1 MEKTR
6 VGLKK
11 KLKNQTLKL
20 GPTTN
25 RKTNFQKTPSLKC
38 STYKTD
44 LNITLKILMQK
55 LDFSEPSFSR
65 SNIFSTEMV
74 QTMQPVGHNTC
85 YQHLSSH
92 DCMERATKLK
102 HNLIKIKNTSY
113 ASVMTNPCKDQETP
127 KSVNPVKGG

>member
-6 VGLKK
+6 VELK
-11 KLKNQTLKL
+11 KNQTPKL
-20 GPTTN
+20 ESPTN
-25 RKTNFQKTPSLKC
+25 RRTNYQKIKTS
-38 STYKTD
+38 
-44 LNITLKILMQK
+44 
-55 LDFSEPSFSR
+55 
-65 SNIFSTEMV
+65 MV
-74 QTMQPVGHNTC
+74 
-85 YQHLSSH
+85 LALASH